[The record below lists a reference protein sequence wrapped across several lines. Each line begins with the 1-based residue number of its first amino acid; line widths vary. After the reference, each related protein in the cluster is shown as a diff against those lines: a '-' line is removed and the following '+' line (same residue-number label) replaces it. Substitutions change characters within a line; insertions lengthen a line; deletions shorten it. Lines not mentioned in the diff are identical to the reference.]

1 MDWQKSAS
9 GADGMSEAELCKII
23 ERLEA
28 RIVELE
34 KTVLQL
40 RKENTELHARLRAY
54 ENAHTPPSLSK
65 KKREPKEPRGKLGA
79 VAGHPKYEREQ
90 PEPTK
95 TVEHKLAACPH
106 CNHKLKKP
114 FKIERRV
121 IEEIPKP
128 RPIQVTEH
136 LIEHYECP
144 HCHKKVRNK
153 TGLPKGMF
161 GYNAETLTVLSHFE
175 DRLPLRKTVTAL
187 QRQGLNM
194 TNVCVHNISK
204 RTAYALMPEYQK
216 QILLLRTSRV
226 VYADE
231 TEIKINGKNHW
242 LWDFVGE
249 HQTIY
254 VIRKKRNESVTKEI
268 LGNEFSGITTSDGHT
283 AYRKIGSEQ
292 QRCWAHILRESKELN
307 KNYPLYKCHYT
318 NLNNIFK
325 TIKNIRA
332 KPPPLAKRLELKK
345 LLEKRTTQIADALDS
360 HREYHAF
367 AVKLRNA
374 VPALFTCIIHLFVEP
389 TNNIAERA
397 LRELIVIRKIIGG
410 LRRENGARTME
421 TIASMLATW
430 KQQGLSLF
438 PTLKKAISG

>member
-1 MDWQKSAS
+1 MNEEALYERIAQL
-9 GADGMSEAELCKII
+9 EAEN
-23 ERLEA
+23 LELKKQLLA
-28 RIVELE
+28 MQKKVIELE
-34 KTVLQL
+34 
-40 RKENTELHARLRAY
+40 RRLLAY

-79 VAGHPKYEREQ
+79 LEGHPKWQREQ
-90 PEPTK
+90 PEPTR
-95 TVEHKLAACPH
+95 TVEHTLDACPH

-128 RPIQVTEH
+128 QPIIVTEH
-136 LIEHYECP
+136 LISHYECP
-144 HCHKKVRNK
+144 HCHKRVKTK

-161 GYNAETLTVLSHFE
+161 GPNAETLTVLLHFE

-204 RTAYALMPEYQK
+204 RTALTLTPEYQK
-216 QILLLRTSRV
+216 QILLLRASKV

-231 TEIKINGKNHW
+231 TEIKINGKVHW
-242 LWDFVGE
+242 LWTFVGE
-249 HQTIY
+249 QQTIY
-254 VIRKKRNESVTKEI
+254 VIRKQRNESVATEI
-268 LGNEFSGITTSDGHT
+268 LGNEFAGITTSDGHT
-283 AYRKIGSEQ
+283 AYRKIGSAQ
-292 QRCWAHILRESKELN
+292 QRCWAHIIRESKELN
-307 KNYPLYKCHYT
+307 NNYPLYKCHHN

-325 TIKNIRA
+325 TIKCIRA
-332 KPPPLAKRLELKK
+332 KPPPLQKRLELKK
-345 LLEKRTTQIADALDS
+345 QLEKRTTQIADALDS
-360 HREYHAF
+360 HREYHTF

-374 VPALFTCIIHLFVEP
+374 IPSLFTCIIHLFVEP

-430 KQQGLSLF
+430 KQQGKSLY

>member
-1 MDWQKSAS
+1 MDWKKSAS
-9 GADGMSEAELCKII
+9 GADRMNEEAFYKTI

-40 RKENTELHARLRAY
+40 HKENAELRARLRAY

-65 KKREPKEPRGKLGA
+65 KKREPKEPSGKLGA
-79 VAGHPKYEREQ
+79 LEGHPKWEREQ

-95 TVEHKLAACPH
+95 TVEHKLDACPH

-114 FKIERRV
+114 FKIERRI

-144 HCHKKVRNK
+144 HCHKKVRAK

-161 GYNAETLTVLSHFE
+161 GHNAETFTVLLHFE

-187 QRQGLNM
+187 QRQGLNL
-194 TNVCVHNISK
+194 TNVCVHNIST
-204 RTAYALMPEYQK
+204 RTARALTPEYQK
-216 QILLLRTSRV
+216 QVLLLRTSRV
-226 VYADE
+226 VNGDE
-231 TEIKINGKNHW
+231 TEIKINGKKYW
-242 LWDFVGE
+242 LWTFVGE
-249 HQTIY
+249 QQTIY
-254 VIRKKRNESVTKEI
+254 VIRKPRNESVPKEI
-268 LGNEFSGITTSDGHT
+268 LGNEFRGIMSSDGHT
-283 AYRKIGSEQ
+283 AYRKIGSGQ
-292 QRCWAHILRESKELN
+292 QRCWAHLIRESKEL
-307 KNYPLYKCHYT
+307 KDEHKLYACHHN
-318 NLNNIFK
+318 NLMKIFAK
-325 TIKNIRA
+325 VKQIRA
-332 KPPPLAKRLELKK
+332 NPPP
-345 LLEKRTTQIADALDS
+345 LEKRTQLKQQLEHQVTEIVDALDG
-360 HREYHAF
+360 HTQYHTF

-374 VPALFTCIIHLFVEP
+374 IPALFTCIIHLFVEP

-410 LRRENGARTME
+410 LRRETGARTME
-421 TIASMLATW
+421 TITSMLATW
-430 KQQGLSLF
+430 KQQGKPLY

>member
-1 MDWQKSAS
+1 MDWKKSAS
-9 GADGMSEAELCKII
+9 GAYRMNEEALYKTI

-40 RKENTELHARLRAY
+40 HKENAGLHARLRVY

-65 KKREPKEPRGKLGA
+65 KKREPKEPSGKLGA
-79 VAGHPKYEREQ
+79 PKGHPKYEREQ

-95 TVEHKLAACPH
+95 TVEHKPDACPH

-114 FKIERRV
+114 FRVERRI

-128 RPIQVTEH
+128 QPIQVTEH
-136 LIEHYECP
+136 LIEHYKCP
-144 HCHKKVRNK
+144 HCHKKIRAK
-153 TGLPKGMF
+153 TNLPKGMF
-161 GYNAETLTVLSHFE
+161 GANTETLTVLLRFE

-204 RTAYALMPEYQK
+204 RTAHALTPEYQK

-226 VYADE
+226 VSGDE
-231 TEIKINGKNHW
+231 TEIKINGKTYW
-242 LWDFVGE
+242 LWTFVSE
-249 HQTIY
+249 KQTIY
-254 VIRKKRNESVTKEI
+254 VIRKHRNESVPKEI
-268 LGNEFSGITTSDGHT
+268 LGNDYTGIMSSDGHT
-283 AYRKIGSEQ
+283 AYKKIGSTQ
-292 QRCWAHILRESKELN
+292 QRCWAHIIRESKELN
-307 KNYPLYKCHYT
+307 NNHPLYKCHHT
-318 NLNNIFK
+318 NLSNIFK
-325 TIKNIRA
+325 TIKCIRA
-332 KPPPLAKRLELKK
+332 KPPPLQKRLQLKQE
-345 LLEKRTTQIADALDS
+345 LEKRTIEIADALDG
-360 HREYHAF
+360 HREYHTF

-374 VPALFTCIIHLFVEP
+374 IPALFTCIIHLFVEP

-410 LRRENGARTME
+410 LRRETGARTME
-421 TIASMLATW
+421 TIVSMLATW
-430 KQQGLSLF
+430 KQQGKPLY
-438 PTLKKAISG
+438 PTLKKAISC

>member
-1 MDWQKSAS
+1 MNE
-9 GADGMSEAELCKII
+9 EAFYKTI

-40 RKENTELHARLRAY
+40 RKENTGLHARLRAY

-65 KKREPKEPRGKLGA
+65 KKREPKEPSGKLGA
-79 VAGHPKYEREQ
+79 EKGHSKWEREQ

-95 TVEHKLAACPH
+95 TVEHKLDACPH

-114 FKIERRV
+114 FKIERRI

-128 RPIQVTEH
+128 QPIMVTEH

-144 HCHKKVRNK
+144 HCHKKAIAK
-153 TGLPKGMF
+153 TNLPKGMF
-161 GYNAETLTVLSHFE
+161 GHNAETLTVLFHFE

-187 QRQGLNM
+187 QRHGLNM

-204 RTAYALMPEYQK
+204 RTAHALTPEYQK
-216 QILLLRTSRV
+216 QIQLLRTSRV
-226 VYADE
+226 VNGDE
-231 TEIKINGKNHW
+231 TKIKINGETYW
-242 LWDFVGE
+242 LWTFVGE
-249 HQTIY
+249 QQTIY
-254 VIRKKRNESVTKEI
+254 VIRKHRNESIPKEI
-268 LGNEFSGITTSDGHT
+268 LGKDFTGIITSDGHT
-283 AYRKIGSEQ
+283 AYKKIGSGQ
-292 QRCWAHILRESKELN
+292 QRCWAHIIRESKELN
-307 KNYPLYKCHYT
+307 ENYSLYKCHHT

-325 TIKNIRA
+325 TIKCIRA
-332 KPPPLAKRLELKK
+332 KPPPLQKRQLLKEQ
-345 LLEKRTTQIADALDS
+345 LEKRTTEIADALDG
-360 HREYHAF
+360 HKEYRTF

-374 VPALFTCIIHLFVEP
+374 IPSLFTCVIHLFVEP

-410 LRRENGARTME
+410 LRRETGARTME
-421 TIASMLATW
+421 TITSMFATW
-430 KQQGLSLF
+430 KQQDKPLY

>member
-1 MDWQKSAS
+1 MNEEALYERIAQL
-9 GADGMSEAELCKII
+9 EAEN
-23 ERLEA
+23 LE
-28 RIVELE
+28 
-34 KTVLQL
+34 L
-40 RKENTELHARLRAY
+40 RKQLLAMQKKIMGLERRLLAY

-65 KKREPKEPRGKLGA
+65 KKREPKEPSGKIGA
-79 VAGHPKYEREQ
+79 QKGHSKWEREQ

-95 TVEHKLAACPH
+95 TVEHKLDACPH

-114 FKIERRV
+114 FKIERRI

-128 RPIQVTEH
+128 QPIQVTEH
-136 LIEHYECP
+136 LIEHYACP
-144 HCHKKVRNK
+144 HCHKKIRAK

-161 GYNAETLTVLSHFE
+161 GVNAEALTVLLHFE

-204 RTAYALMPEYQK
+204 RTAFTLTPEYQK

-226 VYADE
+226 VNGDE
-231 TEIKINGKNHW
+231 TEIKINGKKYW
-242 LWDFVGE
+242 LWTFVGE
-249 HQTIY
+249 QQTIY
-254 VIRKKRNESVTKEI
+254 VIRKHRNDSIPKEI
-268 LGNEFSGITTSDGHT
+268 LGNDFTGIMSSDGHT
-283 AYRKIGSEQ
+283 AYRKIGSGQ
-292 QRCWAHILRESKELN
+292 QRCWAHIIRESKELN
-307 KNYPLYKCHYT
+307 DNHPLYKCHHN

-325 TIKNIRA
+325 TIKRIRA
-332 KPPPLAKRLELKK
+332 NPPPLQKRLQLKK
-345 LLEKRTTQIADALDS
+345 QLEQQATEIADALDG
-360 HREYHAF
+360 HAEYHAF

-374 VPALFTCIIHLFVEP
+374 IPSLFTCIIHLFVEP

-410 LRRENGARTME
+410 LRRETGARTME
-421 TIASMLATW
+421 TITSMFATW
-430 KQQGLSLF
+430 KQQDKPLY